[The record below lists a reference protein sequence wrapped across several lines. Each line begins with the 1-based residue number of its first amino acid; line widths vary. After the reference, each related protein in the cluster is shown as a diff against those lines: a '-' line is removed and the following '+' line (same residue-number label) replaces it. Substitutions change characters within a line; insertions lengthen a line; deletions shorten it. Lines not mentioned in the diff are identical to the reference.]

1 MAIDNSD
8 ARNASAD
15 FTKLH
20 AIKNQQWK
28 ALEKMVDAQ
37 PGEKI
42 LDCMGGQGQ
51 AAEKIL
57 NHQPE
62 AVLFVQDRV
71 REAIKKAKNNLNVSH
86 NNLVVG
92 DACKMPFVDAE
103 FDTVVVKM
111 GVHELPKLQQ
121 VTLFKELF
129 RVLKPDG
136 KLVLWHIF
144 LDDKLQLTFQ
154 AIVRKKDELGGF
166 THQVKNR
173 YFPTD
178 AETRSNLQTAGFQ
191 NPDEPYKFTH
201 TFDLSK
207 RRNELGGDKKKLKE
221 LQDFVRQNFP
231 DELKDEYVYEEI
243 CQNISF
249 QIQMAIYSIK
259 KAN

>member
-1 MAIDNSD
+1 MAIDNSN
-8 ARNASAD
+8 ARNAGVD

-20 AIKNQQWK
+20 NVEEGHWGAFVNI
-28 ALEKMVDAQ
+28 VDAQ

-51 AAEKIL
+51 AAEKTL
-57 NHQPE
+57 KHQPE

-71 REAIKKAKNNLNVSH
+71 ADAVAKAKANLNLPDENFVA
-86 NNLVVG
+86 G
-92 DACKMPFVDAE
+92 DACEMKFDNAE

-111 GVHELPKLQQ
+111 GVHELQKQQQ

-144 LDDKLQLTFQ
+144 LDDNNFQEIFQ
-154 AIVRKKDELGGF
+154 AIVRKKDDLGGF
-166 THQVKNR
+166 KHQVENR

-178 AETRSNLQTAGFQ
+178 TETRSNLQAAGFQ
-191 NPDEPYKFTH
+191 NPVEPYKFTH

-207 RRNELGGDKKKLKE
+207 RLNELGGNTFKLKG

-231 DELKDEYVYEEI
+231 DKLKDEYVYKEI

-259 KAN
+259 KS